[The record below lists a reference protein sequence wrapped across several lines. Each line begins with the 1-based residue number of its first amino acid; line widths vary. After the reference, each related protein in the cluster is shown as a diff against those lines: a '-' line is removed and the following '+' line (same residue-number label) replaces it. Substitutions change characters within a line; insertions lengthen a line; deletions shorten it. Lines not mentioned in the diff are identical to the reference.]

1 MIRCDC
7 HMHTEFSTDSE
18 APVRD
23 MVEAALA
30 GGLTEICITD
40 HYDKDYPPVPDVEG
54 TAFLFDPEDYFPA
67 LAEVREEYAGRIAV
81 RTGIEIGLHALSQSY
96 CDFVPK
102 YPFDFVIGSVHLM
115 NGKDPYYG
123 KCLKEGRTGRYT
135 RDVPPDA

>member
-30 GGLTEICITD
+30 EGLTEICITD

-81 RTGIEIGLHALSQSY
+81 RTGIEIGSSLIWADFTVTLSLNTPSTLSSALS
-96 CDFVPK
+96 
-102 YPFDFVIGSVHLM
+102 I
-115 NGKDPYYG
+115 
-123 KCLKEGRTGRYT
+123 
-135 RDVPPDA
+135 